1 MRRMQGAL
9 DPTRIRTPEASF
21 AFVPHRFLRGG
32 FWQSCSLWELVAY
45 FFLVLVSD
53 RHGMSF
59 YGLDKAAGMCRMPRA
74 KLEAVLACLTG
85 KDLIA
90 RDGSLVQVL
99 SLPETPARMAEARRS
114 EGPVPAAEAF
124 HAFTLKL
131 LEKKP

>member
-32 FWQSCSLWELVAY
+32 FWQSCSPGELVVY
-45 FFLVLVSD
+45 FFLVLAAD
-53 RHGMSF
+53 RHGVSF
-59 YGLDKAAGMCRMPRA
+59 YSREKAAALCRLSTD
-74 KLEAVLACLTG
+74 KLRSVYEGLACR
-85 KDLIA
+85 DLIA
-90 RDGSLVQVL
+90 CDGSLVQVL
-99 SLPETPARMAEARRS
+99 SLPEAPSRMAGAPRA
-114 EGPVPAAEAF
+114 EGPVSVAEAF